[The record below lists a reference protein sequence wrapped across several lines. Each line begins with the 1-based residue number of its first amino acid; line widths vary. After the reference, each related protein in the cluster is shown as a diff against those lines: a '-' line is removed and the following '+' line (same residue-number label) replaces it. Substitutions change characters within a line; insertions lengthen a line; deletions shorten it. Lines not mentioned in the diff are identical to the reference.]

1 MIMKAKLKIIL
12 PIFLSVL
19 VLIAEAILLF
29 AVNKLQ
35 MLPTEYFLILT
46 VLLLLVLAG
55 ITLLLVLPGKKRRKV
70 RAIIACIL
78 SVLVIAGCAILTHVV
93 GQLYETMNVITNTT
107 FTTTE
112 YTVYVKAEDPAN
124 HLADAKSYTFG
135 LSYLP
140 GDETLDKALS
150 SLNEELGISVSTKS
164 YASIPELINA
174 LYFGEVGAIIMD
186 SAYVTL
192 LEDFDLYADFH
203 NRVKA
208 IHTICVTE
216 EVETPTVPPTEP
228 ATNNGAND
236 NDNDTI
242 APFVLYISGSD
253 TRSAVLAR
261 SRSDVNILAVIHPET
276 KQVLLI
282 NTPRDYFVPNP
293 SGNGVLDKLTHCGIY
308 GIDCSVN
315 ALAGLYDT
323 EIDSYAQINFTGFK
337 TLIDAIGGITVYS
350 DLAFTSDKY
359 SFVVGLNEMD
369 GEKALVFART
379 RKGLPGGDS
388 ARGKNQMKVI
398 SAVIDKLSST
408 GALISNYSEIMS
420 SLQGMFQTNLT
431 TELISSLVKQQLSDM
446 SPWNV
451 QSFAVTGK
459 GSSQIT
465 YSMPGQYVYVMIP
478 NEKTVEHASN
488 LIDRVLAGE
497 VLSASDMN
505 LPAN

>member
-78 SVLVIAGCAILTHVV
+78 SVLVIAGCAILTYVV

-150 SLNEELGISVSTKS
+150 SLNEDLGISVSTKS

-174 LYFGEVGAIIMD
+174 LYFGEVGAIIMG

-208 IHTICVTE
+208 IHTISVTE

-228 ATNNGAND
+228 ATNNGAN
-236 NDNDTI
+236 NNDTI

>member
-93 GQLYETMNVITNTT
+93 GQLYKTMNVITNTT

-124 HLADAKSYTFG
+124 HLADTKSYTFG

-208 IHTICVTE
+208 IHTISVTE

-228 ATNNGAND
+228 ATNNGAN
-236 NDNDTI
+236 NNDTI

>member
-1 MIMKAKLKIIL
+1 MKAKLKVIL
-12 PIFLSVL
+12 SIFLSVL

-46 VLLLLVLAG
+46 VLLLLALAG
-55 ITLLLVLPGKKRRKV
+55 VTLLLLLPGKKGRKA

-78 SVLVIAGCAILTHVV
+78 AVILIAGCAGLTNVV
-93 GQLYETMNVITNTT
+93 GQLYKTMNAITNTT
-107 FTTTE
+107 IITTE
-112 YTVYVKAEDPAN
+112 YTIYVMADDSAN
-124 HLADAKSYTFG
+124 TLDHVRSYTFG
-135 LSYLP
+135 LTYLP

-150 SLNEELGISVSTKS
+150 SLREDLGSSVSVKTFS
-164 YASIPELINA
+164 SIPELINA
-174 LYFGEVGAIIMD
+174 LYFGDVDAIIMD

-192 LEDFDLYADFH
+192 LEDFELFADFH

-208 IHTICVTE
+208 IHTISVTE
-216 EVETPTVPPTEP
+216 EVEPPTETP
-228 ATNNGAND
+228 TQVPTDTGND
-236 NDNDTI
+236 DNKDADSL

-253 TRSAVLAR
+253 TRSATLAR
-261 SRSDVNILAVIHPET
+261 SRSDVNILAVINPKT
-276 KQVLLI
+276 RQILLI

-293 SGNGVLDKLTHCGIY
+293 AGNGTLDKLTHCGIY

-315 ALAGLYDT
+315 ALAGLYNT
-323 EIDSYAQINFTGFK
+323 KIDNYAQINFTGFK

-350 DLAFTSDKY
+350 DLAFTSDRH
-359 SFVVGLNEMD
+359 SFVVGLNEMN

-388 ARGKNQMKVI
+388 TRGKNQMKVI
-398 SAVIDKLSST
+398 TAVVDKMTTT

-420 SLQGMFQTNLT
+420 SLQGMFQTNLS
-431 TELISSLVKQQLSDM
+431 TELISNLVKMQLSDM
-446 SPWNV
+446 SSWSV
-451 QSFAVTGK
+451 QSFAVSGK

-478 NEKTVEHASN
+478 NENTVEHASK

-497 VLSASDMN
+497 ILSPSDMN
-505 LPAN
+505 LP

>member
-93 GQLYETMNVITNTT
+93 GQLYKTMNVITNTT

-174 LYFGEVGAIIMD
+174 LYFGEVGAIIVD

-208 IHTICVTE
+208 IHTISVTE

-228 ATNNGAND
+228 ATNNGAN
-236 NDNDTI
+236 NNDTI